1 MALVQGSINFSMGAK
16 DGDLVR
22 QPDGT
27 YLLIWI
33 SGVSIQ
39 GQVFDKDG
47 TKLGSEFSAYNG
59 GATLSDISIAAL
71 KDGTNRTIMTWMESG
86 SIKTLI
92 LSADHTPSGP
102 VQTVD
107 WNGLSSE
114 TAPKVHALD
123 DGGYAIMYQ
132 AVRQGQSGPDEP
144 WYGLH
149 TAHGGQG
156 GSQNL
161 LVSPIE
167 ADHAVAVLTSAE
179 SVVIYANFNGNLQ
192 VEIDQKTSFIERF
205 AGSPAEAHPS
215 VTALA
220 GGGFIVTWQDDRTA
234 TDSMDVVRAQLF
246 DATHTATGHVTTFTK
261 PPGTILHT
269 TVSQLADGSFALA
282 LTMDEVGD
290 ENIYVM
296 TCSADGATVTE
307 PVFVG
312 QSKIGDQT
320 DPSIIP
326 LGGDTFV
333 VGWMSQVDGQDAQFM
348 TEIFNGTETPANTA
362 PTNVRLTTGNGSA
375 VDIAE
380 NAEVGAFVA
389 KVTAAD
395 NGPSGELRYAMA
407 DNAAFVIDA
416 LTGDIKVKAG
426 TKLDYEMTKTYSVE
440 VTVKDLNGTGMS
452 SAAKTITINV
462 SDIVDVVN
470 GTSGKNVLK
479 GASGVDR
486 LNGLYGND
494 TLTGGAGTDF
504 FIFDSKLGSSK
515 TDRTVNFDKIT
526 DFSAEDDTIWLDNKV
541 FKKLGAGSEARPGKL
556 SKSFFVVG
564 DKAKDKNDYLVYN
577 KKAGVLS
584 YDADGSGKGQAVEF
598 AQLSKNPTLKNTDFF
613 II

>member
-1 MALVQGSINFSMGAK
+1 MFWEGQMALAQGSINFSIGAK

-132 AVRQGQSGPDEP
+132 AIRQGQSGPDEP

-149 TAHGGQG
+149 TALGGQG

-234 TDSMDVVRAQLF
+234 TDSTDVVRAQLF

-261 PPGTILHT
+261 PPGTSTFCSPARYFATPRATPIVPSVTMKGT
-269 TVSQLADGSFALA
+269 TFALA
-282 LTMDEVGD
+282 MTMDEAGD

-333 VGWMSQVDGQDAQFM
+333 VGWTSQVDGQDAQFM

-380 NAEVGAFVA
+380 NAEAGAFVA

-395 NGPSGELRYAMA
+395 NGPSGELRYVMA

-426 TKLDYEMTKTYSVE
+426 AKLDYE
-440 VTVKDLNGTGMS
+440 
-452 SAAKTITINV
+452 IT
-462 SDIVDVVN
+462 
-470 GTSGKNVLK
+470 
-479 GASGVDR
+479 
-486 LNGLYGND
+486 
-494 TLTGGAGTDF
+494 
-504 FIFDSKLGSSK
+504 
-515 TDRTVNFDKIT
+515 
-526 DFSAEDDTIWLDNKV
+526 
-541 FKKLGAGSEARPGKL
+541 
-556 SKSFFVVG
+556 
-564 DKAKDKNDYLVYN
+564 
-577 KKAGVLS
+577 
-584 YDADGSGKGQAVEF
+584 
-598 AQLSKNPTLKNTDFF
+598 
-613 II
+613 